1 MDHAQLAW
9 IANYIWG
16 IADDVLRDLYVRGK
30 YRDVILPMTVLR
42 RLDAVLEPTKQPV
55 RERKAMLDE
64 AGVANQD
71 GGLRAAAGQAFWNAS
86 PFTMQDLKARASQ
99 QRLRADFE
107 AYLDGFSPNVQEII
121 DNFEFRNQVPRLSR
135 ADALGSLIEK
145 LTSPD
150 VNLGPE
156 PVLKPDGTVRHP
168 GLDNHGM
175 GTIFEELVRRFN
187 EENNEEAGEHW
198 TPRDAVKL
206 MAKLVFL
213 PVADEIANGTYL
225 LYDGACGTGG
235 MLTVAE
241 QTLQALAE
249 ERGKKVATH
258 LYGQEINAETYAICK
273 ADLLLKGEG
282 EAADNIVGGPEHSTL
297 SNDAFPDKEFD
308 FMLSNPPYGKSWKSD
323 LQRMGGK
330 RDMRDPRFV
339 VEHGRDPEF
348 SLATRVSDGQM
359 LFLANMLSKMKQSTT
374 LGSRI
379 AEVHNGSSLFAGDAG
394 QGESNIRRWMIEND
408 WLEAIVALPLNMFYN
423 TGIATYVWVLTN
435 RKPEHRVGRVQLIDA
450 TRWFTPL
457 RKNLGKKNCE
467 LSDEDAQRVCD
478 VFLAFE
484 ETDES
489 KIFPNDAFGYAK
501 ATVERPLRIAGAEPG
516 RVYKAAEIKRLKE
529 DGERDPEA
537 APVIR
542 RAWKTGVDAD
552 ALVGRFEAQV
562 DGTPAVVE
570 YEPDPDLRD
579 TERVP
584 LTEEG
589 GVDAFLRREVL
600 PYAPDA
606 WHRPNSV
613 KTGYEINFA
622 RHFYKPKPMR
632 PLRAIRA
639 DIRSVRR
646 KSNALLAAL
655 VAEPRPMPYGARLR
669 VYVDTTVVGGCFD
682 EEFREPSCRLFKA
695 FGRGEHVLLLSHLT
709 ATELEGARQE
719 VQDVLEQV
727 PDAHIEEVQA
737 SEDAE
742 RLALAYIDA
751 GALAPS
757 MQADAEHIALAT
769 LAEADVLVSWNFKH
783 IVNARRIQICNSVNV
798 VREHQSIDI
807 RSPREIEHH
816 D

>member
-1 MDHAQLAW
+1 MTHDQLGW
-9 IANYIWG
+9 IAKYIWG

-42 RLDAVLEPTKQPV
+42 RLDAVLEPTKQAV
-55 RERKAMLDE
+55 LERKAVLDE

-71 GGLRAAAGQAFWNAS
+71 AGLRAAAGQAFYNTS
-86 PFTMQDLKARASQ
+86 PFTMQKLKARASQ
-99 QRLRADFE
+99 QQLRADFE
-107 AYLDGFSPNVQEII
+107 AYLDGFSPNVQEIV
-121 DNFEFRNQVPRLSR
+121 DTFEFRNQVPHLSN

-150 VNLGPE
+150 VNLGPD
-156 PVLKPDGTVRHP
+156 PVLRPDGTVKHP

-213 PVADEIANGTYL
+213 PVADDIAPGTYL

-241 QTLQALAE
+241 ETLQALAG

-330 RDMRDPRFV
+330 RDMHDPRFAIQ
-339 VEHGRDPEF
+339 HGSDPEF

-359 LFLANMLSKMKQSTT
+359 LFLANMLSKMKRTPM
-374 LGSRI
+374 GSRI
-379 AEVHNGSSLFAGDAG
+379 AEVHNGSSLFTGDAG
-394 QGESNIRRWMIEND
+394 QGESNIRQWIIEND

-435 RKPEHRVGRVQLIDA
+435 RKPEHRVGKVQLIDA
-450 TRWFTPL
+450 TKWFTPL

-467 LSDEDAQRVCD
+467 LSDEDIQRVCD
-478 VFLAFE
+478 VFQAFE
-484 ETDES
+484 ETEES
-489 KIFPNDAFGYAK
+489 KIFPNDAFGYQK
-501 ATVERPLRIAGAEPG
+501 ATVERPLRIAGAEAG
-516 RVYKAAEIKRLKE
+516 RVYKAAEIKCLKE
-529 DGERDPEA
+529 DGERDPGGG
-537 APVIR
+537 PVIR
-542 RAWKTGVDAD
+542 RAWKKGGAEAD
-552 ALVGRFEAQV
+552 PLVGRFEAVV
-562 DGTPAVVE
+562 DGAPAVVE
-570 YEPDPDLRD
+570 YEPDPQLRD
-579 TERVP
+579 HEQVP
-584 LTEEG
+584 LTEED
-589 GVDAFLRREVL
+589 GVEGFVRREVL

-606 WHRPNSV
+606 WYRPESV
-613 KTGYEINFA
+613 KTGYEINFT

-632 PLRAIRA
+632 PLAEIRRDILATRRQA
-639 DIRSVRR
+639 D
-646 KSNALLAAL
+646 ALLASL
-655 VAEPRPMPYGARLR
+655 VAEPRPMSYGAQLR
-669 VYVDTTVVGGCFD
+669 VYVDTSVVGGCHD
-682 EEFREPSCRLFKA
+682 DEFREPSRRLFDA
-695 FGRGEHVLLLSHLT
+695 FVRGDHVLLLSHLT
-709 ATELEGARQE
+709 AAELNGARPH
-719 VQDVLEQV
+719 VRSVISRV
-727 PDAHIEEVQA
+727 PRAHIESIDA
-737 SEDAE
+737 STDAE
-742 RLALAYIDA
+742 NLALAYIDA

-769 LAEADVLVSWNFKH
+769 LAEADILVSWNFKH
-783 IVNARRIQICNSVNV
+783 IVNARRIQICNSVNI
-798 VREHQSIDI
+798 VREHQTIDI
-807 RSPREIEHH
+807 RSPREIEYH